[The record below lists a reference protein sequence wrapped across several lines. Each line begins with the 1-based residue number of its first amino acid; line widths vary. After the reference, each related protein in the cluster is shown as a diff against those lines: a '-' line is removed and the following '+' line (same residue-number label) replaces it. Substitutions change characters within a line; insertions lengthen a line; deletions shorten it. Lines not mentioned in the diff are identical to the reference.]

1 MMKWNLG
8 VFFGG
13 ASVEH
18 EVSVISALQAIRNM
32 KGEEYEIHGIYI
44 TKDGRFFTGDK
55 VKDIENYKDIPALLK
70 QSTQVTLTKKDGQVK
85 LVELCPKRFR
95 KPMEQTIDFAFPI
108 VHGTN
113 CEDGSLQGYFEVLGL
128 PYAGCDVVSSAV
140 GMDKVLFK
148 QVMKENG
155 LPVVEGVSFYARDF
169 VRNQEKWVEE
179 IEKLGYP
186 VIVKPANLGS
196 SVGISKADNRSALL
210 EKINLAASFASKL
223 LVEKAVTGLRE
234 INCSVVGDVNN
245 CTPSVCEEPVMSDE
259 ILSYTD
265 KYQRGGGKSKNS
277 GMASLD
283 RLIPAPIDE
292 EKRQEICNLSCDV
305 FKALGCNGVVR
316 IDYLMDTNDNNK
328 VYVNEINTIPGS
340 LAFYLWEAKGVKYPD
355 LLEQVIECGKKRQR
369 EKEQL
374 MFTYDTN
381 ILEGGSFGAK
391 GCKK

>member
-1 MMKWNLG
+1 MKWNLG

-18 EVSVISALQAIRNM
+18 EVSVISALQAITNL
-32 KGEEYEIHGIYI
+32 KGEDYTVHGIYI
-44 TKDGRFFTGDK
+44 TKDGRFFTGEG
-55 VKDIENYKDIPALLK
+55 VKDIQNYKDIPALLAK
-70 QSTQVTLTKKDGQVK
+70 STQVTLVKDGGQVK
-85 LVELCPKRFR
+85 LLELRPKRFR
-95 KPMEQTIDFAFPI
+95 KPLEQVIDFAFPI

-148 QVMKENG
+148 QVMQQNG
-155 LPVVEGVSFYARDF
+155 LPVVEGVSFYAREF
-169 VRNQEKWVEE
+169 AVNQEE
-179 IEKLGYP
+179 IVNRIEALGYP

-196 SVGISKADNRSALL
+196 SVGIAKADSRAALL
-210 EKINLAASFASKL
+210 EKINLAASFAPKL
-223 LVEKAVTGLRE
+223 LVEKAVTALRE
-234 INCSVVGDVNN
+234 INCSVVGDAAN
-245 CTPSVCEEPVMSDE
+245 CKASVCEEPVMSDE
-259 ILSYTD
+259 ILSYSD
-265 KYQRGGGKSKNS
+265 KYQRGGGKSKSS

-283 RLIPAPIDE
+283 RMIPAPISE
-292 EKRQEICNLSCDV
+292 EKRAEICDLSCKV

-316 IDYLMDTNDNNK
+316 IDYLMDSADNDK

-340 LAFYLWEAKGVKYPD
+340 LAFYLWEAAGVKYPD
-355 LLEQVIECGKKRQR
+355 LLEQVIECGRKRQR

>member
-1 MMKWNLG
+1 MKWNLG

-18 EVSVISALQAIRNM
+18 EVSVISALQAITNM
-32 KGEEYEIHGIYI
+32 KGEAYHIHGIYI
-44 TKDGRFFTGDK
+44 TKDGRFFTGEG
-55 VKDIENYKDIPALLK
+55 VKDIKNYKDIPTLLK
-70 QSTQVTLTKKDGQVK
+70 NSTQVTLVKDEGQVK
-85 LVELCPKRFR
+85 LIELRPKRFH
-95 KPMEQTIDFAFPI
+95 KPLEQVIDFAFPI

-148 QVMKENG
+148 QVMQQNG
-155 LPVVEGVSFYARDF
+155 LPVVGGVAFYAREFAVAPDAI
-169 VRNQEKWVEE
+169 
-179 IEKLGYP
+179 IEKIEALGYP

-196 SVGISKADNRSALL
+196 SVGIAKADNRTALM
-210 EKINLAASFASKL
+210 EKINLAASFAPKL

-234 INCSVVGDVNN
+234 INCSVVGDTAN
-245 CTPSVCEEPVMSDE
+245 CKASVCEEPVMSDE
-259 ILSYTD
+259 ILSYSD
-265 KYQRGGGKSKNS
+265 KYQRGGGKSKSS

-283 RLIPAPIDE
+283 RMIPAPIND
-292 EKRQEICNLSCDV
+292 EKRDEICELSCKV

-316 IDYLMDTNDNNK
+316 IDYLMDTEDNDK

-340 LAFYLWEAKGVKYPD
+340 LAFYLWEAAGVKYPD
-355 LLEQVIECGKKRQR
+355 LLEEVIACGRKRQR

>member
-1 MMKWNLG
+1 MKWNLG

-18 EVSVISALQAIRNM
+18 EVSVISALQAMNNM
-32 KGEEYEIHGIYI
+32 KGEGYHIIPVYMAKNGGFY
-44 TKDGRFFTGDK
+44 TGEGLRK
-55 VKDIENYKDIPALLK
+55 IENFKDIPALLT
-70 QSTQVTLTKKDGQVK
+70 QCMQVTFVNENGVVK
-85 LVELCPKRFR
+85 MVELRPRRF
-95 KPMEQTIDFAFPI
+95 KKAMEQTIDFAFPV

-113 CEDGSLQGYFEVLGL
+113 CEDGSLQGFFEVLGL

-148 QVMKENG
+148 QVMAESG
-155 LPVVEGVSFYARDF
+155 RPVVPGVSSYAREF
-169 VRNQEKWVEE
+169 VADRDSVLEK
-179 IEKLGYP
+179 IEALGYP

-196 SVGISKADNRSALL
+196 SVGISKADNRTVLL
-210 EKINLAASFASKL
+210 EKIQLASSFAPKL

-259 ILSYTD
+259 ILSYSD
-265 KYQRGGGKSKNS
+265 KYQRGSGKNKNS

-283 RLIPAPIDE
+283 RMIPAPISE
-292 EKRQEICNLSCDV
+292 EKRKEICDLSCKV

-316 IDYLMDTNDNNK
+316 IDYLMDTNDNDK
-328 VYVNEINTIPGS
+328 VYVNEINPIPGS
-340 LAFYLWEAKGVKYPD
+340 LSFYLWEPAGKKYPD
-355 LLEQVIECGKKRQR
+355 LLEEIIACGMKRKR
-369 EKEQL
+369 EREQL

-381 ILEGGSFGAK
+381 ILANGSFGAK

>member
-1 MMKWNLG
+1 MKWNLG

-18 EVSVISALQAIRNM
+18 EVSVISALQAMNSM
-32 KGEEYEIHGIYI
+32 KGDTYEILPVYMAKEGGFY
-44 TKDGRFFTGDK
+44 TGAPLRK
-55 VKDIENYKDIPALLK
+55 IENFKDIPGLLK
-70 QSTQVTLTKKDGQVK
+70 QCVQVTFVKEAGRVKMIELRPRKFKKA
-85 LVELCPKRFR
+85 
-95 KPMEQTIDFAFPI
+95 MEQTVDFAFPI

-113 CEDGSLQGYFEVLGL
+113 CEDGSLQGFFEVLGL

-148 QVMKENG
+148 QVMAENG
-155 LPVVEGVSFYARDF
+155 LPVVPGVSFYAREF
-169 VRNQEKWVEE
+169 VADQDAIVEK
-179 IEKLGYP
+179 IEALGYP
-186 VIVKPANLGS
+186 LIVKPANLGS
-196 SVGISKADNRSALL
+196 SVGISKADNRTALL
-210 EKINLAASFASKL
+210 EKIQLASSFASKL

-259 ILSYTD
+259 ILSYSD
-265 KYQRGGGKSKNS
+265 KYQRGKGKSKNS

-283 RLIPAPIDE
+283 RMIPAPISN
-292 EKRQEICNLSCDV
+292 EKRDEICDLSCRV

-316 IDYLMDTNDNNK
+316 IDYLMDTNDNDR

-340 LAFYLWEAKGVKYPD
+340 LAFYLWEAAGKKYPD
-355 LLEQVIECGKKRQR
+355 LLEEIIACGMKRKR
-369 EKEQL
+369 EREQL

-381 ILEGGSFGAK
+381 ILANGSFGAK

>member
-1 MMKWNLG
+1 MKWNLG

-18 EVSVISALQAIRNM
+18 EVSVISALQAITNM
-32 KGEEYEIHGIYI
+32 KGEEYNVHGVYI
-44 TKDGRFFTGDK
+44 TKDGRFFTGEG
-55 VKDIENYKDIPALLK
+55 VKDIKNYKDIPALLD
-70 QSTQVTLTKKDGQVK
+70 QSTQVTLVKDEGQVK
-85 LVELCPKRFR
+85 LVELRPRRFR
-95 KPMEQTIDFAFPI
+95 KPLEIVIDFAFPI

-113 CEDGSLQGYFEVLGL
+113 CEDGSLQGMFEVLGL
-128 PYAGCDVVSSAV
+128 PYAGCDVVSSAL

-148 QVMKENG
+148 QVMEQNG
-155 LPVVEGVSFYARDF
+155 LPVVPGVSFYARDF
-169 VRNQEKWVEE
+169 VANKAPIVEQ
-179 IEKLGYP
+179 IEALGYP

-196 SVGISKADNRSALL
+196 SVGISKADNQTALL
-210 EKINLAASFASKL
+210 EKIQLASSFAPKI

-234 INCSVVGDVNN
+234 INCSVVGDVNH

-259 ILSYTD
+259 ILSYSD
-265 KYQRGGGKSKNS
+265 KYQRGSGKTKNS

-292 EKRQEICNLSCDV
+292 EKRQEICDLSCRV

-316 IDYLMDTNDNNK
+316 IDYLMDTDHNNK

-340 LAFYLWEAKGVKYPD
+340 LAFYLWEAAGKSYPD
-355 LLEQVIECGKKRQR
+355 LLEEIIGCGQKRQR
-369 EKEQL
+369 QREQL

-381 ILEGGSFGAK
+381 ILANGSFGAK

>member
-1 MMKWNLG
+1 MKWNLG

-18 EVSVISALQAIRNM
+18 EVSVISALQAITNM
-32 KGEEYEIHGIYI
+32 KGDAYEIHGIYI
-44 TKDGRFFTGDK
+44 TKDGRFFTGEG
-55 VKDIENYKDIPALLK
+55 VKDIKNYKDIPALL
-70 QSTQVTLTKKDGQVK
+70 QNSTQVTLVKDGGQVK
-85 LVELCPKRFR
+85 LVELRPKRFR
-95 KPMEQTIDFAFPI
+95 KPLEQVIDFAFPI

-148 QVMKENG
+148 QVMQQNG
-155 LPVVEGVSFYARDF
+155 LPVVDGVAFYAREFAVSPDTI
-169 VRNQEKWVEE
+169 
-179 IEKLGYP
+179 IEQIEALGYP

-196 SVGISKADNRSALL
+196 SVGIAKADNRTALI
-210 EKINLAASFASKL
+210 EKINLAASFAPKL
-223 LVEKAVTGLRE
+223 LVEKAVTELRE
-234 INCSVVGDVNN
+234 INCSVVGDAAN
-245 CTPSVCEEPVMSDE
+245 CKASVCEEPVMSDE
-259 ILSYTD
+259 ILSYSD
-265 KYQRGGGKSKNS
+265 KYQRGSGKSKSS

-283 RLIPAPIDE
+283 RMIHAPICE
-292 EKRQEICNLSCDV
+292 EKRDEICTLSCKV

-316 IDYLMDTNDNNK
+316 IDYLMDTDDNDK

-340 LAFYLWEAKGVKYPD
+340 LAFYLWEAAGVKYPD
-355 LLEQVIECGKKRQR
+355 LLEEVIACGRKRQR

-391 GCKK
+391 GSKK